1 MAIAVRLLSFYL
13 STGQAKT
20 AEYLRTIVSEIE
32 LIIWL
37 FTSRNKFLHV
47 SGH

>member
-1 MAIAVRLLSFYL
+1 MAIAGRFLSFYL

-20 AEYLRTIVSEIE
+20 AAYLRTIVSEIE